1 MQKRNGFVKDTLQS
15 RHILLEIC
23 SIQQHSASLNSVT
36 FIYTKQQLGQKK
48 NLKMKNLCSSLLIHQ

>member
-48 NLKMKNLCSSLLIHQ
+48 KSQNEKPLL